1 MVNTHFDNISRLS
14 DRISAINPSTAND
27 RKGTMGALFFSRA
40 IEFSL
45 VQDYASAIDDCTKAL
60 ADLRWMEDGDN
71 KLAREVIYTFCRA
84 NWRYKWLDYQR
95 ANGEMQN
102 DYQGKTAAQ
111 KSEMDF
117 DIMLRDYDY
126 ITRLQPDFA
135 YAYYNKANILCIQ
148 KEYKAAIEHYTLAIN
163 ADNDFAEAY
172 FNRGLTRIYIND
184 VENGIKDLSRAG
196 ELGIY
201 QAYNLITRFQ

>member
-1 MVNTHFDNISRLS
+1 MKKHLLFLAALVLGLGQLFADEVTFSMQELRASHYHFLLRQFNRQRILPDELRFTPQEITLTADMVNTHFDNISRLS

-84 NWRYKWLDYQR
+84 NWRYKWLDY
-95 ANGEMQN
+95 
-102 DYQGKTAAQ
+102 YV
-111 KSEMDF
+111 S
-117 DIMLRDYDY
+117 
-126 ITRLQPDFA
+126 
-135 YAYYNKANILCIQ
+135 
-148 KEYKAAIEHYTLAIN
+148 
-163 ADNDFAEAY
+163 
-172 FNRGLTRIYIND
+172 RGTSN
-184 VENGIKDLSRAG
+184 
-196 ELGIY
+196 
-201 QAYNLITRFQ
+201 